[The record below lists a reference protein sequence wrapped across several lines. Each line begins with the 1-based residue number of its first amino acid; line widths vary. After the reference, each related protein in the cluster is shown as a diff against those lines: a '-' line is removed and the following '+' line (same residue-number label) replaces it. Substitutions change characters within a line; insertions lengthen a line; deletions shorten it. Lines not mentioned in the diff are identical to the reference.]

1 MLKKEK
7 DGSLFKDTKLAH
19 PMMLACLDEFLKI
32 AQGVPVGK
40 LVNQSD
46 SFLSGLELPPG
57 MKKDK
62 GQFPSTLGMAAHD
75 PPAPPEDTEPPQV
88 FDGMSKIQSAQ
99 EEPKKEKQIT
109 TREAEEAFKRLRSL
123 ERSAPSKGSLMRG
136 AAVGALAAPAVG
148 ALVDVISP
156 KALGGGAAPKIKM
169 LRSLGRGTRKVL
181 GRSVQGAAYGG
192 ALPYARH
199 RLEREVEMQKLRE
212 YVGERKR
219 GKLRGKIRKT
229 VGL

>member
-32 AQGVPVGK
+32 AEGVPVGQ

-57 MKKDK
+57 GKKDK
-62 GQFPSTLGMAAHD
+62 GQFPSTLGVPLHD
-75 PPAPPEDTEPPQV
+75 PPAPPEDTEPPAV
-88 FDGMSKIQSAQ
+88 VDSMSKLQSSS
-99 EEPKKEKQIT
+99 EEKQIT
-109 TREAEEAFKRLRSL
+109 TREAEDAFRRLRGL

-169 LRSLGRGTRKVL
+169 LRSLGRGTRKIL

-199 RLEREVEMQKLRE
+199 RLEREAEMQKLRE
-212 YVGERKR
+212 YVGEKKR
-219 GKLRGKIRKT
+219 GKLRGKIRKAT
-229 VGL
+229 GL